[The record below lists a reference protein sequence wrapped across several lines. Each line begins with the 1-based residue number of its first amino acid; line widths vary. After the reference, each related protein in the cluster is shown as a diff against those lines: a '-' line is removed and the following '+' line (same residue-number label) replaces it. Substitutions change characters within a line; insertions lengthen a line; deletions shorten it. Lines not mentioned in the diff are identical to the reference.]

1 MGGHKS
7 KPIYSIELKNTET
20 EEFSNIFKSP
30 AELPTITHQTLYSL
44 IKYFLF
50 RSISEE
56 IPKKKVLSKRLQ
68 ITDRHKW
75 LTFASLMKKVEK
87 CANFLQSLNLQPNS
101 QGLILI
107 GLISKNKPEW
117 IIFDLACSKLGII
130 PIGLFENSSSECL
143 SELLTRFE
151 VHYICCDRA
160 NLIKILSLSRE
171 KKCLIFNVF
180 LMQKPEY
187 QELHQATQSN
197 IVLEFYCKKVK
208 NSSIPEIGQI
218 GPIFTLALTSGV
230 TGELKACI
238 ISHKSFLCSIL
249 GADIPGLN
257 LATRDVYLSYVPLSL
272 LWERVILYKILV
284 SGASVAFTDINSV
297 DFIDD
302 IQYFKPTL
310 TLGIFKLLE
319 KIYDGILEKIGKS
332 SVASKMIF
340 RKAFNSKLENYKKN
354 GNLESL
360 IYDKLIFKKI
370 RQTLG
375 GRMRLMI
382 AGASVYRKG
391 VIEYL
396 KIVLSCEILQGYGSM
411 ESLVTC
417 MCSMPG
423 DTCSDHLGGPLGG
436 YSFKLKKMKGFDVEG
451 CEGKVF
457 GELYLK
463 GEKLF
468 SGYYKGSSSEYCD
481 SDGWYATGDYFSI
494 NPNNLAFEFI
504 DTKECLSTLSN
515 GKTISLQKIELIA
528 RESPYIESIFI
539 TVKHS
544 CILAVIVPNEVYV
557 RKHLSP
563 NNVHLSELCQNFSI
577 ISSVFQDLSRVMKQ
591 FSLKPYEE
599 IQAIYLEPETWISEL
614 MISPTLKLRRK
625 NLDARYEKVF
635 EKLLLSIGTFEYN

>member
-7 KPIYSIELKNTET
+7 KPIYSVELKNTET

-30 AELPTITHQTLYSL
+30 VELPSITHPTLYSL
-44 IKYFLF
+44 IKYSLF
-50 RSISEE
+50 RSIAEE

-68 ITDRHKW
+68 ISDTHKW
-75 LTFASLMKKVEK
+75 LTFASLIKKVDK
-87 CANFLQSLNLQPNS
+87 CANFLDSLNLQPNS
-101 QGLILI
+101 QGIILV

-117 IIFDLACSKLGII
+117 IIFDLACSKLGIVS
-130 PIGLFENSSSECL
+130 IGLFENSSSEYLC
-143 SELLTRFE
+143 EHLTKFE

-160 NLIKILSLSRE
+160 NLIKVLSLSRE

-187 QELHQATQSN
+187 QELHQAVQCN
-197 IVLEFYCKKVK
+197 IVLDFYCKKVE
-208 NSSIPEIGQI
+208 NFSVPEIGE
-218 GPIFTLALTSGV
+218 IFTLALTSGV
-230 TGELKACI
+230 TGDLKACI
-238 ISHKSFLCSIL
+238 ISHKGFLSSIL
-249 GADIPGLN
+249 GAEIPGLN

-302 IQYFKPTL
+302 IKFFKPTL

-319 KIYDGILEKIGKS
+319 KIYDGVLEKIGKS

-340 RKAFNSKLENYKKN
+340 RKAFNSKLENYQKN
-354 GNLESL
+354 GNLGSL

-382 AGASVYRKG
+382 AGASLYRKG
-391 VIEYL
+391 VVEFL

-436 YSFKLKKMKGFDVEG
+436 YSFKLKKMKGLDVEG

-468 SGYYKGSSSEYCD
+468 IGYYKGNNEYLDSE
-481 SDGWYATGDYFSI
+481 GWYATGDYFSL
-494 NPNNLAFEFI
+494 NPKNLAFEFI
-504 DTKECLSTLSN
+504 ESKECLSTLST
-515 GKTISLQKIELIA
+515 GKTISMQKIELIA

-539 TVKHS
+539 SVKHS
-544 CILAVIVPNEVYV
+544 CILAVIVPNEFYL

-577 ISSVFQDLSRVMKQ
+577 ISSVFRDLDRVMKQ
-591 FSLKPYEE
+591 FNLKPYEK
-599 IQAIYLEPETWISEL
+599 IQAIYLEPETWISEQ

-625 NLDARYEKVF
+625 NLEARYEKVF